1 MMDSASNHAAVL
13 QSVDGPFIARTIACN
28 CTRQQHFTARELSV
42 ASGKE
47 RLEQQLS
54 TRSPCGKDASV
65 ALVQDVGEGQV
76 RSPVALLKSMLELQQ
91 SALLLKVSQADC
103 QIREDC
109 SSPIVMEKVATVGS
123 PVGES
128 IDATKASKVD
138 ISGATNS
145 INCLMI
151 PATST
156 W

>member
-1 MMDSASNHAAVL
+1 
-13 QSVDGPFIARTIACN
+13 
-28 CTRQQHFTARELSV
+28 
-42 ASGKE
+42 
-47 RLEQQLS
+47 LEQQLS

-65 ALVQDVGEGQV
+65 ALVQDVGEKQV
-76 RSPVALLKSMLELQQ
+76 GSRVALLKSMLEPQQ

-138 ISGATNS
+138 SSDATNS
-145 INCLMI
+145 IN
-151 PATST
+151 SGN
-156 W
+156 